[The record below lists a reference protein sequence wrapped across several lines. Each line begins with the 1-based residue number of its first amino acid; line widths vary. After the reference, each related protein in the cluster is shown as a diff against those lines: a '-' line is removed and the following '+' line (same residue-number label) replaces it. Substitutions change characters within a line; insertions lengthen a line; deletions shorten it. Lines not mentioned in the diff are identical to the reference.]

1 MKKLTPEQ
9 VEALRSVPLGTMP
22 NKLGV
27 ARAMVEAD
35 QSSLAEAAGVSQ
47 PTVSDAE
54 AGKPIK
60 LPTAQ
65 KIARAFGAIV
75 DDIFPAREAVTS

>member
-1 MKKLTPEQ
+1 MKRLTPAQ
-9 VEALRSVPLGTMP
+9 VEALRSVPLGSMP
-22 NKLGV
+22 NKLAV
-27 ARAMVEAD
+27 ARAMLEAD
-35 QSSLAEAAGVSQ
+35 QSTLAEAAGVSQ

-65 KIARAFGAIV
+65 KIAAALGAIV
-75 DDIFPAREAVTS
+75 DDIFPARQAVAS